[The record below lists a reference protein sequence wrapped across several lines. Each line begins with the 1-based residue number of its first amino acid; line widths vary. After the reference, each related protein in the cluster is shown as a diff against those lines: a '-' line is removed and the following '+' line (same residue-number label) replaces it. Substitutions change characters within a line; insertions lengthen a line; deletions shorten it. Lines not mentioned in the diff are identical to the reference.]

1 MSTYYAGLLADIG
14 ILTLGALSVYVILA
28 TNQLSLG
35 NAGFMA
41 IGSYLSSFLTVELH
55 WPLTGA
61 VVAAALSASIIGI
74 VVGFPAL
81 RLKGIYLAIA
91 TLGFGEM
98 VRSFFLVFS
107 PMGGSGGY
115 HGMQHVA
122 LGYIWIWTAGILLVI
137 LLLERSHLWLQMR
150 AVHDDETAA
159 GLVGLNTT
167 LIKVGAFGLGAA
179 IAAVAGALFAHHHV
193 YIEPGNFGFERSID
207 FVLAVIL
214 GGSTVGVGALAGAG
228 LLVLLPE
235 WLRVVADWRL
245 AAFGA
250 LLIIVLLTR
259 RQGILDRPLLARL
272 SFRSASDM
280 SAAGPDALLRL
291 EAVGK
296 RFGGVRALSDISMSV
311 GKNRIVGV
319 IGPNGAGKT
328 TLFNLITGAYRSDSG
343 AIVFD
348 GRQITDWPP
357 HRIIRAGLAR
367 TFQNIRLFAGMTV
380 WEHLLVTQHPK
391 GNALRG
397 LMPLRWSN
405 PAVTVRAEQVLKFFG
420 LEKYRDVL
428 ARTLP
433 YGIQR
438 KVDMARA
445 LASGPKLL
453 LLDEPV
459 AGMNHDEADELRRL
473 LLRLN
478 EEGLTILLIEHDMAF
493 VMNLCHELYVL
504 DFGVRIAAGEPAAIR
519 SDPVV
524 LDAYLGSEAA
534 C

>member
-1 MSTYYAGLLADIG
+1 MTTASPDTLLC
-14 ILTLGALSVYVILA
+14 
-28 TNQLSLG
+28 
-35 NAGFMA
+35 
-41 IGSYLSSFLTVELH
+41 
-55 WPLTGA
+55 
-61 VVAAALSASIIGI
+61 
-74 VVGFPAL
+74 
-81 RLKGIYLAIA
+81 
-91 TLGFGEM
+91 
-98 VRSFFLVFS
+98 
-107 PMGGSGGY
+107 
-115 HGMQHVA
+115 
-122 LGYIWIWTAGILLVI
+122 
-137 LLLERSHLWLQMR
+137 
-150 AVHDDETAA
+150 
-159 GLVGLNTT
+159 
-167 LIKVGAFGLGAA
+167 
-179 IAAVAGALFAHHHV
+179 
-193 YIEPGNFGFERSID
+193 
-207 FVLAVIL
+207 
-214 GGSTVGVGALAGAG
+214 
-228 LLVLLPE
+228 
-235 WLRVVADWRL
+235 
-245 AAFGA
+245 
-250 LLIIVLLTR
+250 
-259 RQGILDRPLLARL
+259 
-272 SFRSASDM
+272 
-280 SAAGPDALLRL
+280 L

-311 GKNRIVGV
+311 ERNRIVGV

-328 TLFNLITGAYRSDSG
+328 TLFNLITGAYRADSG
-343 AIVFD
+343 AIVFA

-380 WEHLLVTQHPK
+380 WEHLLVTQQPK
-391 GNALRG
+391 GNPLRS
-397 LMPLRWSN
+397 LVPLRWSN
-405 PAVTVRAEQVLKFFG
+405 PAVAARAEQVLKFFG

-459 AGMNHDEADELRRL
+459 AGMNHEEADELRKL

-504 DFGVRIAAGEPAAIR
+504 DFGVRIASGEPAAIR

>member
-1 MSTYYAGLLADIG
+1 M
-14 ILTLGALSVYVILA
+14 
-28 TNQLSLG
+28 
-35 NAGFMA
+35 NA
-41 IGSYLSSFLTVELH
+41 
-55 WPLTGA
+55 
-61 VVAAALSASIIGI
+61 AS
-74 VVGFPAL
+74 
-81 RLKGIYLAIA
+81 
-91 TLGFGEM
+91 
-98 VRSFFLVFS
+98 
-107 PMGGSGGY
+107 
-115 HGMQHVA
+115 
-122 LGYIWIWTAGILLVI
+122 
-137 LLLERSHLWLQMR
+137 
-150 AVHDDETAA
+150 
-159 GLVGLNTT
+159 
-167 LIKVGAFGLGAA
+167 
-179 IAAVAGALFAHHHV
+179 
-193 YIEPGNFGFERSID
+193 
-207 FVLAVIL
+207 
-214 GGSTVGVGALAGAG
+214 
-228 LLVLLPE
+228 
-235 WLRVVADWRL
+235 
-245 AAFGA
+245 
-250 LLIIVLLTR
+250 
-259 RQGILDRPLLARL
+259 
-272 SFRSASDM
+272 
-280 SAAGPDALLRL
+280 PDALLRL
-291 EAVGK
+291 EGVGK

-343 AIVFD
+343 TIVFD
-348 GRQITDWPP
+348 GRKITDWPP

-380 WEHLLVTQHPK
+380 WEHLLVTQHAK

-405 PAVTVRAEQVLKFFG
+405 PAVTASAEQVLKFFG

-504 DFGVRIAAGEPAAIR
+504 DFGVRIATGEPAAIR
-519 SDPVV
+519 NDPVV
-524 LDAYLGSEAA
+524 LDAYLGSETA

>member
-1 MSTYYAGLLADIG
+1 
-14 ILTLGALSVYVILA
+14 
-28 TNQLSLG
+28 
-35 NAGFMA
+35 
-41 IGSYLSSFLTVELH
+41 
-55 WPLTGA
+55 
-61 VVAAALSASIIGI
+61 
-74 VVGFPAL
+74 
-81 RLKGIYLAIA
+81 
-91 TLGFGEM
+91 
-98 VRSFFLVFS
+98 
-107 PMGGSGGY
+107 
-115 HGMQHVA
+115 
-122 LGYIWIWTAGILLVI
+122 
-137 LLLERSHLWLQMR
+137 
-150 AVHDDETAA
+150 
-159 GLVGLNTT
+159 
-167 LIKVGAFGLGAA
+167 
-179 IAAVAGALFAHHHV
+179 
-193 YIEPGNFGFERSID
+193 
-207 FVLAVIL
+207 
-214 GGSTVGVGALAGAG
+214 
-228 LLVLLPE
+228 
-235 WLRVVADWRL
+235 
-245 AAFGA
+245 
-250 LLIIVLLTR
+250 
-259 RQGILDRPLLARL
+259 
-272 SFRSASDM
+272 M
-280 SAAGPDALLRL
+280 SAPSPDALLRL
-291 EAVGK
+291 DGVGK

-311 GKNRIVGV
+311 GRNRIVGV

-328 TLFNLITGAYRSDSG
+328 TLFNLITGAYRADFG
-343 AIVFD
+343 DILFD
-348 GRQITDWPP
+348 DRPITDWPP

-391 GNALRG
+391 RNALRS

-405 PAVTVRAEQVLKFFG
+405 PTVTARAEQVLKFFG

-519 SDPVV
+519 SNPVV
-524 LDAYLGSEAA
+524 LDAYLGSETA

>member
-1 MSTYYAGLLADIG
+1 
-14 ILTLGALSVYVILA
+14 
-28 TNQLSLG
+28 
-35 NAGFMA
+35 
-41 IGSYLSSFLTVELH
+41 
-55 WPLTGA
+55 
-61 VVAAALSASIIGI
+61 
-74 VVGFPAL
+74 
-81 RLKGIYLAIA
+81 
-91 TLGFGEM
+91 
-98 VRSFFLVFS
+98 
-107 PMGGSGGY
+107 
-115 HGMQHVA
+115 
-122 LGYIWIWTAGILLVI
+122 
-137 LLLERSHLWLQMR
+137 
-150 AVHDDETAA
+150 
-159 GLVGLNTT
+159 
-167 LIKVGAFGLGAA
+167 
-179 IAAVAGALFAHHHV
+179 
-193 YIEPGNFGFERSID
+193 
-207 FVLAVIL
+207 
-214 GGSTVGVGALAGAG
+214 
-228 LLVLLPE
+228 
-235 WLRVVADWRL
+235 
-245 AAFGA
+245 
-250 LLIIVLLTR
+250 
-259 RQGILDRPLLARL
+259 
-272 SFRSASDM
+272 M
-280 SAAGPDALLRL
+280 SAASPNALLRL

-311 GKNRIVGV
+311 ERNRIVGV

-328 TLFNLITGAYRSDSG
+328 TLFNLITGAYRADSG

-348 GRQITDWPP
+348 GRQIADWPP

-367 TFQNIRLFAGMTV
+367 TFQSIRLFAGMTV

-397 LMPLRWSN
+397 LLPLGWSN
-405 PAVTVRAEQVLKFFG
+405 PAVTARAEQVLKFFG
-420 LEKYRDVL
+420 LEKYRDVP

>member
-1 MSTYYAGLLADIG
+1 
-14 ILTLGALSVYVILA
+14 
-28 TNQLSLG
+28 
-35 NAGFMA
+35 
-41 IGSYLSSFLTVELH
+41 
-55 WPLTGA
+55 
-61 VVAAALSASIIGI
+61 
-74 VVGFPAL
+74 
-81 RLKGIYLAIA
+81 
-91 TLGFGEM
+91 
-98 VRSFFLVFS
+98 
-107 PMGGSGGY
+107 
-115 HGMQHVA
+115 
-122 LGYIWIWTAGILLVI
+122 
-137 LLLERSHLWLQMR
+137 
-150 AVHDDETAA
+150 
-159 GLVGLNTT
+159 
-167 LIKVGAFGLGAA
+167 
-179 IAAVAGALFAHHHV
+179 
-193 YIEPGNFGFERSID
+193 
-207 FVLAVIL
+207 
-214 GGSTVGVGALAGAG
+214 
-228 LLVLLPE
+228 
-235 WLRVVADWRL
+235 
-245 AAFGA
+245 
-250 LLIIVLLTR
+250 
-259 RQGILDRPLLARL
+259 
-272 SFRSASDM
+272 M
-280 SAAGPDALLRL
+280 SAASHDTLLRL
-291 EAVGK
+291 ETVGK

-311 GKNRIVGV
+311 GRNRIVGV

-328 TLFNLITGAYRSDSG
+328 TLFNLITGAYRADSG

-348 GRQITDWPP
+348 GREITDWPP

-397 LMPLRWSN
+397 LLPLRWSN
-405 PAVTVRAEQVLKFFG
+405 PAVAARAEQVLKFFG

-459 AGMNHDEADELRRL
+459 AGMNHEEADELRKL

>member
-1 MSTYYAGLLADIG
+1 
-14 ILTLGALSVYVILA
+14 
-28 TNQLSLG
+28 
-35 NAGFMA
+35 
-41 IGSYLSSFLTVELH
+41 
-55 WPLTGA
+55 
-61 VVAAALSASIIGI
+61 
-74 VVGFPAL
+74 
-81 RLKGIYLAIA
+81 
-91 TLGFGEM
+91 
-98 VRSFFLVFS
+98 
-107 PMGGSGGY
+107 
-115 HGMQHVA
+115 
-122 LGYIWIWTAGILLVI
+122 
-137 LLLERSHLWLQMR
+137 
-150 AVHDDETAA
+150 
-159 GLVGLNTT
+159 
-167 LIKVGAFGLGAA
+167 
-179 IAAVAGALFAHHHV
+179 
-193 YIEPGNFGFERSID
+193 
-207 FVLAVIL
+207 
-214 GGSTVGVGALAGAG
+214 
-228 LLVLLPE
+228 
-235 WLRVVADWRL
+235 
-245 AAFGA
+245 
-250 LLIIVLLTR
+250 
-259 RQGILDRPLLARL
+259 
-272 SFRSASDM
+272 M
-280 SAAGPDALLRL
+280 SAPSPDALLRL
-291 EAVGK
+291 ETVGK

-311 GKNRIVGV
+311 GRNRIVGV

-328 TLFNLITGAYRSDSG
+328 TLFNLITGAYRADSG

-348 GRQITDWPP
+348 GRPITDWPP

-380 WEHLLVTQHPK
+380 WEHLLVTQHPN

-405 PAVTVRAEQVLKFFG
+405 PKVTARAEQVLKFFG
-420 LEKYRDVL
+420 LEEYRDVL

-445 LASGPKLL
+445 LASGPQLL

-459 AGMNHDEADELRRL
+459 AGMNHNEADELRRL